1 MSTEKIGKIEAIC
14 LMLIIVINEL
24 IINVPNMI
32 ILDTKTGST
41 LNIIFVSIL
50 AIIFTYTICKLFKP
64 FYGKD
69 ILDVSEYVGG
79 KILKIILGILFIL
92 FFLLLSSINLRYFAN
107 SLKVIYFNTS
117 PLVYILLFFLVPALY
132 INKYGLRAISGVNL
146 IFLPIILASFIF
158 LLISSYDNFTMVRIF
173 PILGEGF
180 TETFLTGSTNIFAF
194 TGLAYIFF
202 LPALLKDSEDFK
214 KVSLIS
220 IIISS
225 LCLILSVLSLIMA
238 FPVITKTDETLSVY
252 LLTRLVELGDFLERL
267 DALFIF
273 IWIIAHISFL
283 SLTFFYILK
292 IFQKIT
298 RIEDSRTLTSS
309 LGLIILGSCLIF
321 KDIAQLKFIAR
332 YFLKYSTVIFIF
344 GICFGVLILG
354 NIKYRKNENKNNNS
368 I

>member
-1 MSTEKIGKIEAIC
+1 MSAEKIGKIEAIC
-14 LMLIIVINEL
+14 LMLIIVVNEL

-50 AIIFTYTICKLFKP
+50 AVTFTYVICKLFKP

-69 ILDVSEYVGG
+69 ILDISEYIGG
-79 KILKIILGILFIL
+79 RTLKIILGIFFIL
-92 FFLLLSSINLRYFAN
+92 FFIFLSSINLRYFAN

-117 PLVYILLFFLVPALY
+117 PLVYILLFFLVPSLF

-146 IFLPIILASFIF
+146 VFLPVILASFIF
-158 LLISSYDNFTMVRIF
+158 LLISSYDTFTMVRIF

-180 TETFLTGSTNIFAF
+180 SKTFLTGATNIFSF
-194 TGLAYIFF
+194 TGLAYIYF
-202 LPALLKDSEDFK
+202 LPAILKDSKDFK
-214 KVSLIS
+214 KVSVIS
-220 IIISS
+220 VVISAI
-225 LCLILSVLSLIMA
+225 CLLLSVLSLLMA
-238 FPVITKTDETLSVY
+238 FPAITKTDETLSIY
-252 LLTRLVELGDFLERL
+252 LLTRLIELGDFLERL

-298 RIEDSRTLTSS
+298 RIEDSKTLTFS
-309 LGLIILGSCLIF
+309 LGLIVLGSSLIF
-321 KDIAQLKFIAR
+321 KDIAQLKFVAR
-332 YFLKYSTVIFIF
+332 YFLKYITVILIF
-344 GICFGVLILG
+344 GICFGVLIWG
-354 NIKYRKNENKNNNS
+354 NIKYKKKNKDNNW
-368 I
+368 

>member
-41 LNIIFVSIL
+41 LNMIFVSIL
-50 AIIFTYTICKLFKP
+50 AVAFTYIICKLFKP

-69 ILDVSEYVGG
+69 ILDVSEYTGG
-79 KILKIILGILFIL
+79 KILKTILGILFIL
-92 FFLLLSSINLRYFAN
+92 FFVFLSSINLRYFAN

-117 PLVYILLFFLVPALY
+117 PLVYILLFFLVPALF

-146 IFLPIILASFIF
+146 IFIPIILASFIF
-158 LLISSYDNFTMVRIF
+158 LLISSYETFTMVRIF

-180 TETFLTGSTNIFAF
+180 KETFLTGGANIFSF
-194 TGLAYIFF
+194 TGLAYIYF
-202 LPALLKDSEDFK
+202 LPALLKDSKDFK
-214 KVSLIS
+214 KVS
-220 IIISS
+220 IISVVVS
-225 LCLILSVLSLIMA
+225 AICLLLSVLSLLMA
-238 FPVITKTDETLSVY
+238 FPAITKTDETLSVY

-267 DALFIF
+267 DAMFIF

-298 RIEDSRTLTSS
+298 RTEDSRTLTYS
-309 LGLIILGSCLIF
+309 LGLIVLSSCLIF

-332 YFLKYSTVIFIF
+332 YFLKYSTLILIFV
-344 GICFGVLILG
+344 ICFGILIWG
-354 NIKYRKNENKNNNS
+354 NIKYKRKKN
-368 I
+368 

>member
-1 MSTEKIGKIEAIC
+1 MSSEKIGKIEAIC

-41 LNIIFVSIL
+41 LNIIYISIL
-50 AIIFTYTICKLFKP
+50 AVAFTYIICKLFKP

-79 KILKIILGILFIL
+79 RVLKTILGILFIL
-92 FFLLLSSINLRYFAN
+92 FFIFLASINLRYFAN

-117 PLVYILLFFLVPALY
+117 PLVYILLFFLIPALF

-146 IFLPIILASFIF
+146 IFLPVILASFIF
-158 LLISSYDNFTMVRIF
+158 LIISSYSNFTMLRIF

-180 TETFLTGSTNIFAF
+180 NKTFLTGATNIFSF
-194 TGLAYIFF
+194 TGLAYIYF
-202 LPALLKDSEDFK
+202 LPALLKDSKDFK
-214 KVSLIS
+214 KVS
-220 IIISS
+220 IISVVIS
-225 LCLILSVLSLIMA
+225 AICLILSIVSLIMA
-238 FPVITKTDETLSVY
+238 FPAITKTDETLSVY
-252 LLTRLVELGDFLERL
+252 LLTRLIEFGDFLERL

-283 SLTFFYILK
+283 ALTFFYILK

-298 RIEDSRTLTSS
+298 RIEDSRSLTSS
-309 LGLIILGSCLIF
+309 LGLIVLGSCLVF

-332 YFLKYSTVIFIF
+332 YYLKYSSLILIFV
-344 GICFGVLILG
+344 ICFGILILG
-354 NIKYRKNENKNNNS
+354 NIKYKRKKN
-368 I
+368 

>member
-1 MSTEKIGKIEAIC
+1 MSAEKIGKFEAIC
-14 LMLIIVINEL
+14 LMLIIVVNEL

-41 LNIIFVSIL
+41 LNIIYVSIL
-50 AIIFTYTICKLFKP
+50 AITFTYIICKLFKP

-79 KILKIILGILFIL
+79 KVLKTILGILFLL
-92 FFLLLSSINLRYFAN
+92 FFIFLSSINLRYFAN

-117 PLVYILLFFLVPALY
+117 PLVYILLFFLIPALF

-158 LLISSYDNFTMVRIF
+158 LIISSYDNFTMVRIF

-180 TETFLTGSTNIFAF
+180 NETFLTGATNIFSF
-194 TGLAYIFF
+194 TGLAYIYF
-202 LPALLKDSEDFK
+202 LPALLKDSKDFK
-214 KVSLIS
+214 KVSVIS
-220 IIISS
+220 VVISAI
-225 LCLILSVLSLIMA
+225 CLILSILSLIMA
-238 FPVITKTDETLSVY
+238 FPAITKTDETLSVY

-298 RIEDSRTLTSS
+298 RIEDSKSLTSV
-309 LGLIILGSCLIF
+309 LGLIVLGSCMIF
-321 KDIAQLKFIAR
+321 KDIAELKFIAR
-332 YFLKYSTVIFIF
+332 YFLKYSTLILIFV
-344 GICFGVLILG
+344 ICFGILILG
-354 NIKYRKNENKNNNS
+354 NIKYKKKNRDNN
-368 I
+368 

>member
-14 LMLIIVINEL
+14 LMLIIAINEL

-41 LNIIFVSIL
+41 LNMIFVSIL
-50 AIIFTYTICKLFKP
+50 AVAFTYIICRLFKP

-69 ILDVSEYVGG
+69 ILDVSEYAGG
-79 KILKIILGILFIL
+79 KILKTILGILFIL
-92 FFLLLSSINLRYFAN
+92 FFVFLSSINLRYFAN

-117 PLVYILLFFLVPALY
+117 PLVYILLFFLVPTLFT
-132 INKYGLRAISGVNL
+132 NKYGLRAISGVNL

-173 PILGEGF
+173 PVLGEGF
-180 TETFLTGSTNIFAF
+180 KETFLTGSTNLFSF
-194 TGLAYIFF
+194 TGLAYIYF
-202 LPALLKDSEDFK
+202 LPALLKDSKDFK
-214 KVSLIS
+214 KVS
-220 IIISS
+220 IISVVIS
-225 LCLILSVLSLIMA
+225 AICLLLSVLSLLMA
-238 FPVITKTDETLSVY
+238 FPAITKTDETLSVY
-252 LLTRLVELGDFLERL
+252 LLTRLIELGNFLERL
-267 DALFIF
+267 DAMFIF

-298 RIEDSRTLTSS
+298 KIEDSRTLTYS

-332 YFLKYSTVIFIF
+332 YYLKYSTLILIFV
-344 GICFGVLILG
+344 ICFGILIWG
-354 NIKYRKNENKNNNS
+354 NIKYKKKS
-368 I
+368 YK

>member
-1 MSTEKIGKIEAIC
+1 MSAEKISKIEAIC

-41 LNIIFVSIL
+41 LNIIYVSIL
-50 AIIFTYTICKLFKP
+50 AVAFTYIICKLFKP

-79 KILKIILGILFIL
+79 KVLKIILGVLFIL
-92 FFLLLSSINLRYFAN
+92 FFVFLSSINLRYFAN

-117 PLVYILLFFLVPALY
+117 PLVYILLFFLIPTLF

-146 IFLPIILASFIF
+146 IFLPVILASFIF
-158 LLISSYDNFTMVRIF
+158 LMISSYSNFTMLRIF

-180 TETFLTGSTNIFAF
+180 RETFLTGATNIFSF
-194 TGLAYIFF
+194 TGLAYIYF
-202 LPALLKDSEDFK
+202 LPALLKDSKDFK
-214 KVSLIS
+214 KVSITSVVIS
-220 IIISS
+220 AI
-225 LCLILSVLSLIMA
+225 CLILSIVSLIMA
-238 FPVITKTDETLSVY
+238 FPAITKTDETLSVY
-252 LLTRLVELGDFLERL
+252 LLTRLIEIGDFLERL
-267 DALFIF
+267 DSLFIF

-283 SLTFFYILK
+283 GLTFFYILK

-298 RIEDSRTLTSS
+298 RIEDSRSLTSS
-309 LGLIILGSCLIF
+309 LGLIVLGSCLVF

-332 YFLKYSTVIFIF
+332 YYLKYSSLILIFV
-344 GICFGVLILG
+344 ICFGILILG
-354 NIKYRKNENKNNNS
+354 NIKYKKKKN
-368 I
+368 

>member
-1 MSTEKIGKIEAIC
+1 MSAEKIGKIEAIC
-14 LMLIIVINEL
+14 LMLIIVVNEL

-41 LNIIFVSIL
+41 LNIIYVSIL
-50 AIIFTYTICKLFKP
+50 AVIFTYIICKLFKP

-79 KILKIILGILFIL
+79 KMLKTILGILFLL
-92 FFLLLSSINLRYFAN
+92 FFIFLASINLRYFAN

-117 PLVYILLFFLVPALY
+117 PLVYILLFFLIPALHV
-132 INKYGLRAISGVNL
+132 NKYGLRAISGVNL

-158 LLISSYDNFTMVRIF
+158 LMISSYDNFTMVRIF

-180 TETFLTGSTNIFAF
+180 NETFILGATNIFAF
-194 TGLAYIFF
+194 TGLSFIYF
-202 LPALLKDSEDFK
+202 LPALLKDSKDFK
-214 KVSLIS
+214 KVSVIS
-220 IIISS
+220 VIISAV
-225 LCLILSVLSLIMA
+225 CLILSILSLIMA
-238 FPVITKTDETLSVY
+238 FPAITKTDETLSVY

-298 RIEDSRTLTSS
+298 KIEDSRTLTST
-309 LGLIILGSCLIF
+309 LGLIVLGSSLIY
-321 KDIAQLKFIAR
+321 KDIAELKFIAR
-332 YFLKYSTVIFIF
+332 FFLKYSTLILIFV
-344 GICFGVLILG
+344 ICFGVLIWG
-354 NIKYRKNENKNNNS
+354 NIKYKRKNKDNL
-368 I
+368 

>member
-1 MSTEKIGKIEAIC
+1 MSAEKIGKIEAIC

-41 LNIIFVSIL
+41 LNIIYVSIL
-50 AIIFTYTICKLFKP
+50 AVAFTYIICKLFKP

-79 KILKIILGILFIL
+79 RVLKIILGVLFIL
-92 FFLLLSSINLRYFAN
+92 FFIFLSSINLRYFAN

-117 PLVYILLFFLVPALY
+117 PLVYILLFFLIPALF

-146 IFLPIILASFIF
+146 IFLPVILASFIF
-158 LLISSYDNFTMVRIF
+158 LIISSYNNFTMLRIF

-180 TETFLTGSTNIFAF
+180 NKTFLTGATNIFSF
-194 TGLAYIFF
+194 TGLAYIYF
-202 LPALLKDSEDFK
+202 LPALLKDSKDFK
-214 KVSLIS
+214 KVSITSVVIS
-220 IIISS
+220 AI
-225 LCLILSVLSLIMA
+225 CLILSIVSLIMA
-238 FPVITKTDETLSVY
+238 FPAITKTDETLSVY
-252 LLTRLVELGDFLERL
+252 LLTRLIEIGDFLERL

-283 SLTFFYILK
+283 GLTFFYILK

-298 RIEDSRTLTSS
+298 RIEDSRSLTSS
-309 LGLIILGSCLIF
+309 LGLIVLGSCLVF

-332 YFLKYSTVIFIF
+332 YYLKYSSLILIFV
-344 GICFGVLILG
+344 ICFGILILG
-354 NIKYRKNENKNNNS
+354 NIKYKRKKN
-368 I
+368 

>member
-1 MSTEKIGKIEAIC
+1 MSAEKIGKIEAIC
-14 LMLIIVINEL
+14 LMLIIVVNEL

-41 LNIIFVSIL
+41 LNIFYVSIL
-50 AIIFTYTICKLFKP
+50 AVIFTYIICRLFKP

-79 KILKIILGILFIL
+79 EILKTILGILFLL
-92 FFLLLSSINLRYFAN
+92 FFIFLSSINLRYFAN

-117 PLVYILLFFLVPALY
+117 PLVYILLFFLIPALHV
-132 INKYGLRAISGVNL
+132 NKYGLRAISGVNL

-158 LLISSYDNFTMVRIF
+158 LMISSYDNFTMVRIF

-180 TETFLTGSTNIFAF
+180 NETFIRGATNIFAF
-194 TGLAYIFF
+194 TGLSFIYF
-202 LPALLKDSEDFK
+202 LPALLKNSKDFK
-214 KVSLIS
+214 KVSVIS
-220 IIISS
+220 VIISAV
-225 LCLILSVLSLIMA
+225 CLILSILSLIMA
-238 FPVITKTDETLSVY
+238 FPAITKTDETLSVY

-298 RIEDSRTLTSS
+298 KIEDSRTLTST
-309 LGLIILGSCLIF
+309 LGLIVLSSSLIY
-321 KDIAQLKFIAR
+321 KDIAELKFIAR
-332 YFLKYSTVIFIF
+332 FFLKYSTLILIFV
-344 GICFGVLILG
+344 ICFGVLILG
-354 NIKYRKNENKNNNS
+354 NIKYKRKNKNNS
-368 I
+368 